1 MKSINTPFELNI
13 ESMIIRNNEMYR
25 HYNQLNSIKNRKN
38 LYLPKIKI
46 QKKILSPKN
55 KSKNFSLL
63 SIEKENQKFN
73 SKINEINMRKN
84 KSKINIKLINTLL
97 KQIKTT
103 RENSRKIELDF
114 LIKTNNQYLNRIK
127 NVHPIINH
135 KKLNLQYLESRKV
148 YNLSRKLKPCFSWGN
163 SCLTKEDYSYME
175 KYGNILSAR
184 NKSLDD
190 STNEILKLNKI
201 KLIKLGQSKNATKI
215 KFK

>member
-114 LIKTNNQYLNRIK
+114 LTKTNNQYLNRIK

>member
-46 QKKILSPKN
+46 QKKILSPKS

-63 SIEKENQKFN
+63 TIEKENQKFN

-114 LIKTNNQYLNRIK
+114 LTKTNNQYLNRIK

-163 SCLTKEDYSYME
+163 SYLTKEDYSYME

>member
-38 LYLPKIKI
+38 IYLPKIKI

-114 LIKTNNQYLNRIK
+114 LTKTNNQYLNRIK